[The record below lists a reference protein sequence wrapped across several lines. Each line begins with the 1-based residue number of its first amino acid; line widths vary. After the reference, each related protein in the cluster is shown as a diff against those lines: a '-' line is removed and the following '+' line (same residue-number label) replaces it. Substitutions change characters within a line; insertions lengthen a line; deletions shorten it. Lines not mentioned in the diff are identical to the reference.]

1 MMIYAIFNGNV
12 YLGISLGKYITH
24 QEIGTMKSWLQTL
37 CDPRCRQST
46 AQVKA
51 VIYPAQVKDVLHIHI
66 CTIELYSRKISAALL
81 SSISEQPSVAIHKAA
96 LKTRGTPA
104 ES

>member
-1 MMIYAIFNGNV
+1 MMIYAIFNGNAH
-12 YLGISLGKYITH
+12 LGISLGKYITH
-24 QEIGTMKSWLQTL
+24 QRYIGTMKSWLQTL

-81 SSISEQPSVAIHKAA
+81 SSVSEQHSVAIHKAA
-96 LKTRGTPA
+96 LRN
-104 ES
+104 